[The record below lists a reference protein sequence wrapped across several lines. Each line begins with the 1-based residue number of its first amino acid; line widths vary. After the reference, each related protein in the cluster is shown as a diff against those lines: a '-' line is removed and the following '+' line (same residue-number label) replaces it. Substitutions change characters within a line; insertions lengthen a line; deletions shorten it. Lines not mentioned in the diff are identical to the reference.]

1 MEILSICGSFHT
13 WNNLFFR
20 LLHVAQISPVV
31 LLRWREQAAEKN
43 NLRKKNW
50 KKILKNYINL
60 YFFKKIC
67 FPGIH
72 FLFVFP
78 LFLTYFSFFLKFF
91 SFLKHNV
98 KVFPV
103 FFYKLLIFWNFFS
116 LFFFF
121 QSIALARVF
130 VKESARIIIL
140 DEAMGQMD
148 AYKVYERERVLSF
161 LGILNKIFLLF
172 FLRNAKWLCR
182 DWCSSFANET
192 SPSLPSHTI

>member
-1 MEILSICGSFHT
+1 MAVSILGITCSSGYCT
-13 WNNLFFR
+13 WR
-20 LLHVAQISPVV
+20 KY
-31 LLRWREQAAEKN
+31 LRWFCSGEGNKQ
-43 NLRKKNW
+43 L
-50 KKILKNYINL
+50 KKIIWEKKTEKKKLKNYINL